1 MQVVIWVLMNATKPV
16 LSRYKFGF
24 ALMRSL
30 IGLIFLAEFSFAFSQ
45 VSKSYVI
52 KLNGDTVPVK
62 VIRIDKKMKG
72 VFCEAGTR
80 KIKYAAGDI
89 LALKYDS
96 LLYEP
101 AKIRTRKLRARPY
114 LLLRAY

>member
-1 MQVVIWVLMNATKPV
+1 
-16 LSRYKFGF
+16 
-24 ALMRSL
+24 MRSL